1 MISAIRFPP
10 LTWSGREPGWIL
22 RDKNRGIRSI
32 NHSPLW
38 AEGENLKGPRWE
50 TLLGLRNHWY
60 HPDGSDLSGPG
71 SVCVDRLLPFGGD
84 LLSLQTSSKPQDMKW
99 SLMWFCSGPE
109 VTRVYHGSTGGR
121 TNTRGSFR
129 DFSLHLFNWTSS
141 SYSTW

>member
-10 LTWSGREPGWIL
+10 LTWSEQEPGWIL
-22 RDKNRGIRSI
+22 RDKNRHKVHKSLSSVNRR
-32 NHSPLW
+32 W
-38 AEGENLKGPRWE
+38 ELKGTEMRDFVGFEEPPWHR
-50 TLLGLRNHWY
+50 
-60 HPDGSDLSGPG
+60 PDGSDLSGPG
-71 SVCVDRLLPFGGD
+71 SVCVDRLLPSGGD